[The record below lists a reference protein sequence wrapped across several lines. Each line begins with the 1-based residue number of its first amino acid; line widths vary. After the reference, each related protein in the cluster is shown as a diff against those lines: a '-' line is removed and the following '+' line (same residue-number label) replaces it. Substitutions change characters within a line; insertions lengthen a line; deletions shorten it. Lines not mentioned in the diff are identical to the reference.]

1 MAMQNLI
8 AQSKSLPFYYQRNTT
23 MNELILTPAI
33 TIIVVSAIWCVSSI
47 YKAKLSA
54 QKAVSNDLEQ
64 ILKQMALDVSELKDK
79 AGIKQLQSYVRR

>member
-1 MAMQNLI
+1 
-8 AQSKSLPFYYQRNTT
+8 

>member
-1 MAMQNLI
+1 
-8 AQSKSLPFYYQRNTT
+8 NTT

>member
-1 MAMQNLI
+1 MVMQNLI
-8 AQSKSLPFYYQRNTT
+8 APSKSPPSYYQRNTI

-33 TIIVVSAIWCVSSI
+33 TIVVVSAIWCVSSI

-64 ILKQMALDVSELKDK
+64 TLKQMALDVSELKDK

>member
-1 MAMQNLI
+1 
-8 AQSKSLPFYYQRNTT
+8 

-33 TIIVVSAIWCVSSI
+33 TIVVVSAIWCVSSI

-64 ILKQMALDVSELKDK
+64 TLKQMALDVSELKDK

>member
-1 MAMQNLI
+1 MQNLI
-8 AQSKSLPFYYQRNTT
+8 AQSKSPPFYYQRNTT

-33 TIIVVSAIWCVSSI
+33 TIVVVAAILCVSSI

-64 ILKQMALDVSELKDK
+64 TLKQLALDVSELKDK

>member
-1 MAMQNLI
+1 
-8 AQSKSLPFYYQRNTT
+8 

-33 TIIVVSAIWCVSSI
+33 TIVVVAAILCVSSI

-64 ILKQMALDVSELKDK
+64 TLKQLALDVSELKDK